1 MPMTDRITLRQR
13 VAGGDSIGQPVETWV
28 DLATVWANVRW
39 QSGAEAI
46 RANAET
52 SVVKVSIR
60 IRKHTGITTDMRAAH
75 KGVEYN
81 IKAILPDSQDSRFAF
96 LVCEAVT

>member
-1 MPMTDRITLRQR
+1 MTDRITLHKR
-13 VAGGDSIGQPVETWV
+13 VTGEDSVGQPIDGWPQFASVY
-28 DLATVWANVRW
+28 ANIRW

-52 SVVKVSIR
+52 SIVKVSIR
-60 IRKHTGITTDMRAAH
+60 IRKRSDLSNDMRAAH

-81 IKAILPDSQDSRFAF
+81 IKAILPDSQDTRFMF
-96 LVCEAVT
+96 LVCESVK

>member
-13 VAGGDSIGQPVETWV
+13 VAGEDSIGQPVEDWP
-28 DLATVWANVRW
+28 DFATVWGNCRF

-52 SVVKVSIR
+52 SIVKVSIR
-60 IRKHTGITTDMRAAH
+60 IRKRSDLSTDMRAAH

-81 IKAILPDSQDSRFAF
+81 IKAILPDSQDTRFAF
-96 LVCEAVT
+96 LVCEAAG